1 MVDLKVLSKRDLSNR
16 MCNYIER
23 VENLKNIIIDLLNNY
38 DPKNIDK
45 IRDEYRNLKNE
56 IKEEANYL
64 GKEKNKIVDISEVHN
79 CYYWSIMEASA
90 YGFNSRINSTID
102 QRLYFSVEEVY
113 YKLTKYYDA
122 IEWKNHTM

>member
-1 MVDLKVLSKRDLSNR
+1 
-16 MCNYIER
+16 
-23 VENLKNIIIDLLNNY
+23 
-38 DPKNIDK
+38 
-45 IRDEYRNLKNE
+45 
-56 IKEEANYL
+56 
-64 GKEKNKIVDISEVHN
+64 
-79 CYYWSIMEASA
+79 MEASA

>member
-79 CYYWSIMEASA
+79 SYYWSIMEASA

-102 QRLYFSVEEVY
+102 QLLYFSVEEVY

>member
-79 CYYWSIMEASA
+79 SYYWSIMEASA